1 MNRGLETASILGAGV
16 LLTIGLMVFADW
28 RNNQNSSEDSM
39 VRPPS
44 EQPLTEEAFQASLG
58 SVEKQTVKP
67 NRSKPIPVKM
77 NDEEHAV
84 KSDTSVEER
93 VPIAEAAEE
102 NELVGNVSATEILP
116 NDDPRPENPQ
126 PLEMK
131 QPAEPVK
138 DSVENEEEQEEP
150 KEVDSVEENATVVE
164 SKPAASSATKE
175 LVLLE
180 QAHNSLSQLHQ
191 MLLRADRSR
200 ARSKQ
205 EAEKLS
211 KILDQLPKETQD
223 VVRGWIKMGY
233 ERRVGRAKPTTSI
246 ADRSAT
252 SVSISEASIGQRDDT
267 PADLKAL
274 KKRIHHLRSQ
284 VNAKART
291 NGEANSS
298 GVRGQPIGKGIQAT
312 SP

>member
-1 MNRGLETASILGAGV
+1 
-16 LLTIGLMVFADW
+16 
-28 RNNQNSSEDSM
+28 
-39 VRPPS
+39 
-44 EQPLTEEAFQASLG
+44 
-58 SVEKQTVKP
+58 
-67 NRSKPIPVKM
+67 
-77 NDEEHAV
+77 
-84 KSDTSVEER
+84 
-93 VPIAEAAEE
+93 
-102 NELVGNVSATEILP
+102 
-116 NDDPRPENPQ
+116 
-126 PLEMK
+126 
-131 QPAEPVK
+131 
-138 DSVENEEEQEEP
+138 
-150 KEVDSVEENATVVE
+150 
-164 SKPAASSATKE
+164 
-175 LVLLE
+175 
-180 QAHNSLSQLHQ
+180 